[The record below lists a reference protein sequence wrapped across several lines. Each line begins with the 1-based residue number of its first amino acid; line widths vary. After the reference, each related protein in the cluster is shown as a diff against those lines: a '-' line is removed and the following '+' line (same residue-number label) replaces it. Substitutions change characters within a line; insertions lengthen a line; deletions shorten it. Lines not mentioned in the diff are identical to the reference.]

1 MSATGR
7 DAELTEAANR
17 LAKAKR
23 DRLPI
28 LAQLLRPTGN

>member
-1 MSATGR
+1 MCATGR
-7 DAELTEAANR
+7 DAELTQAANR

-28 LAQLLRPTGN
+28 LARLLRSTGT